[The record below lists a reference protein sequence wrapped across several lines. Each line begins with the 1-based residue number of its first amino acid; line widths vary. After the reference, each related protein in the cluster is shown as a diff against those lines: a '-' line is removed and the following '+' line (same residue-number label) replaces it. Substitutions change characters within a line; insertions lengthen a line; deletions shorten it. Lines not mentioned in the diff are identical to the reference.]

1 MDLKKLLYKI
11 LVKYYLS
18 DSINTPL
25 KDFALG
31 FKMLGPAMIFDSW
44 DGGGVL
50 GIKMTITTSCWLL
63 QFNIEDSADSYPDD
77 QCTYYT

>member
-18 DSINTPL
+18 DNINTPL

-31 FKMLGPAMIFDSW
+31 FKMLGPAMIFDS
-44 DGGGVL
+44 
-50 GIKMTITTSCWLL
+50 
-63 QFNIEDSADSYPDD
+63 
-77 QCTYYT
+77 